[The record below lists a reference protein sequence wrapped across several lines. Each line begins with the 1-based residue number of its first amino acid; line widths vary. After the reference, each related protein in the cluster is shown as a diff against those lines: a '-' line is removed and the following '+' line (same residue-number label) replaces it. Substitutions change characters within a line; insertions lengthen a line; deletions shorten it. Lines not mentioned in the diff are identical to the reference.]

1 MVPQSDS
8 NGSHQLVGES
18 VPHSQGMVSK
28 GLLLPVYLLVHSYS
42 PPFDVVI
49 FGDLTISDDED
60 EGAPGTAIYTVYYQN
75 LLLIIV
81 IL

>member
-8 NGSHQLVGES
+8 NGSPQLVGES

-42 PPFDVVI
+42 PSFDVVT

-60 EGAPGTAIYTVYYQN
+60 EVEGAPAPQYILSAIKTYF
-75 LLLIIV
+75 LSS
-81 IL
+81 